1 VEKILSSVEP
11 GRLLHFV
18 HRKSEFGARAELI
31 DATQVL
37 QLSSQSI
44 PSGKEFRPHRHI
56 PKKVDIFDI
65 TAQESWVVITGVVEV
80 SYFDLNDTL
89 IERRLLSEG
98 DLSVTL
104 AGGHGYRIIE
114 EAMIYEFKTGP
125 YLGVESDN
133 TFI

>member
-1 VEKILSSVEP
+1 VEEILSTVEP

-18 HRKSEFGARAELI
+18 HRKSEFGVRAELI

-44 PSGKEFRPHRHI
+44 PRGKQFRPHRHI
-56 PKKVDIFDI
+56 PKRVEIFDI
-65 TAQESWVVITGVVEV
+65 TAQESWVVIAGIVEV

-89 IERRLLSEG
+89 IERKILSEG
-98 DLSVTL
+98 DVSVTL

-114 EAMIYEFKTGP
+114 EALIYEFKTGP
-125 YLGVESDN
+125 YFGVESDK